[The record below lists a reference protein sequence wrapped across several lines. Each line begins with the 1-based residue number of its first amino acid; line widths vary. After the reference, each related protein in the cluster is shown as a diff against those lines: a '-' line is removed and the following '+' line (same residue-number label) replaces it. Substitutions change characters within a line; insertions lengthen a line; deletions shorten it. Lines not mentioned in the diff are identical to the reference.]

1 MDTPDPQQQL
11 SIELLEQH
19 REALVADARE
29 ILAKQPDAKLVG
41 MILAPDSSE
50 VENFRAALRRA
61 GQPPAG
67 EVGIV
72 CVVPRAFA
80 LAILR
85 ANAPATLDWLES
97 DPSKLPLF
105 AAMKDGMRLGWAS
118 LEDV

>member
-29 ILAKQPDAKLVG
+29 ILAEQPDAKLVG

-50 VENFRAALRRA
+50 AENFRAALQRA

-72 CVVPRAFA
+72 CV
-80 LAILR
+80 
-85 ANAPATLDWLES
+85 DWLES

-118 LEDV
+118 LEDL